1 MDLELNRLSAVE
13 TPIHG
18 EVSLAAPGESLTATL
33 ARDGIRFPDP
43 FRIDGEVRSQ
53 GGLVTV
59 TGHVTGVL
67 ELECG
72 RCLQPMRQSIDLQ
85 FEARLAQAGTAPKSP
100 AVPAT
105 VKVAVASK
113 WTDEED
119 DGLELQKEDLDV
131 SFLPPGTTVLHVED
145 VLREQV
151 LLEVPIRPLCRP
163 DCRGLCVQCGAD
175 RNTNG
180 CDCAPDEARDLR
192 LAGLAALQKRLEDG
206 SGTDTKN

>member
-43 FRIDGEVRSQ
+43 FRVDGEVRSQ

-59 TGHVTGVL
+59 TGHVTGTL

-100 AVPAT
+100 AVPLAL
-105 VKVAVASK
+105 KVAVASK
-113 WTDEED
+113 WTDDDD

-131 SFLPPGTTVLHVED
+131 SFLPPGTTVLRVED

-163 DCRGLCVQCGAD
+163 DCRGLCVHCGAD
-175 RNTNG
+175 LNTDG

-192 LAGLAALQKRLEDG
+192 LAGLAAMKKRLEDG
-206 SGTDTKN
+206 SGPDTKN